1 MGGIDESADQ
11 GFLSFLT
18 NRMVF
23 PFAILAKSSSPS
35 RGSTPVI
42 AGSNAMILNFHFPPF
57 SRKATILPKA
67 QSAEWQESWNLG
79 KLVP

>member
-18 NRMVF
+18 SRMIV
-23 PFAILAKSSSPS
+23 PFAIFEKSGSPS

-42 AGSNAMILNFHFPPF
+42 AGSSEMISCFHFRSF
-57 SRKATILPKA
+57 SSKALILPKA
-67 QSAEWQESWNLG
+67 QSAQWQESWNLG